1 MKSKRVINI
10 IALVIGISALTF
22 LVYKVGFWELLDNL
36 ISFGAAFPLILLIEA
51 LSNVF
56 SCIGWHRAF
65 EPDDRPSYGRLLL
78 ISFASLSLAGA
89 LPTGQAGE
97 VAKGN
102 MIRGYARPA
111 EILSSLLIYNYL
123 HILTTLFV
131 VIIGPIV
138 ALVVQQFEV
147 GTVLVT
153 LGVCI
158 ASFLATGVL
167 GLLLYSG
174 ILHKFLGRI
183 GRIRLIPWT
192 PSDKILDGV
201 REVDQRLRG
210 IVSQRPGDLAR
221 GIGGLFIGR
230 VFQVAEIYTILHF
243 MGVSSDVTVSLM
255 VFSVT
260 AVVNYVLMV
269 LPAREGF
276 LEGSTLVVF
285 EMLGM
290 SGVHG
295 LSLEITRRLRKI
307 VFQVLGI
314 FLMVGAVKSSG
325 SRDGEK

>member
-10 IALVIGISALTF
+10 IALVIGISALAF
-22 LVYKVGFWELLDNL
+22 LVYKVGFQELLGNL
-36 ISFGAAFPLILLIEA
+36 ISFGAAFPLILLIET
-51 LSNVF
+51 LSNMF
-56 SCIGWHRAF
+56 SCIGWHRTF

-78 ISFASLSLAGA
+78 IGLASLSLSGA

-123 HILTTLFV
+123 HILTTLFM

-138 ALVVQQFEV
+138 ALVVHQFET

-153 LGVCI
+153 MGVCT
-158 ASFLATGVL
+158 ASFLFTGVL

-174 ILHKFLGRI
+174 ILHKFLDRI
-183 GRIRLIPWT
+183 GGIRFIPWT
-192 PSDKILDGV
+192 PSDKMMEGV
-201 REVDQRLRG
+201 REVDRRLRG
-210 IVSQRPGDLAR
+210 IVSQRPGDLLK
-221 GIGGLFIGR
+221 GIAGLFIGR
-230 VFQVAEIYTILHF
+230 VFQVLEIYAILHF
-243 MGVSSDVTVSLM
+243 MGVSSNVAVSLM

-260 AVVNYVLMV
+260 AVANYVLMI

-276 LEGSTLVVF
+276 LEGSTFVVF

-314 FLMVGAVKSSG
+314 FLMIGAVKSGG